1 VLGPTGLEERLKSA
15 AEGVALFPSNAQLG
29 DYRAVVENDPYQ
41 PPAAELRAPVQL
53 GPEGEALASRESR
66 LGAAIIDGIIIMAI
80 MMPALWMM
88 GLYDDP
94 AGESSM
100 ALTAAASGGG
110 FLLTL
115 LIQGYFLATRAQS
128 IGKMALKIK
137 IVTLD
142 GKNAGLAR
150 ILLLRMLPI
159 SLVSV
164 IPLIGSFVGIADTLF
179 IFRADQRCVHDL
191 IAGTRVVKA

>member
-1 VLGPTGLEERLKSA
+1 M
-15 AEGVALFPSNAQLG
+15 ALFPSNAQLG
-29 DYRAVVENDPYQ
+29 DHRAVVENDPYQ

-66 LGAAIIDGIIIMAI
+66 LGASIIDGVIIMAI

-88 GLYDDP
+88 GMYDNP
-94 AGESSM
+94 EAGV

-159 SLVSV
+159 SLVSI
-164 IPLIGSFVGIADTLF
+164 IPIIGSFVGIADTLF
-179 IFRADQRCVHDL
+179 IFRGDQRCVHDL